1 MKTRSLF
8 CLIAVLAVS
17 ACKKADDAVVDNGP
31 AGRPPAGPG
40 SSAEVKSMEDEA
52 RKAIAAKDYDTA
64 AADMFK
70 LTKQP
75 TLSQSEADNLRSLN
89 ESLLKAAQTD
99 PKAMEVYR
107 NMSAAQKGR

>member
-1 MKTRSLF
+1 
-8 CLIAVLAVS
+8 
-17 ACKKADDAVVDNGP
+17 
-31 AGRPPAGPG
+31 
-40 SSAEVKSMEDEA
+40 MEDEA